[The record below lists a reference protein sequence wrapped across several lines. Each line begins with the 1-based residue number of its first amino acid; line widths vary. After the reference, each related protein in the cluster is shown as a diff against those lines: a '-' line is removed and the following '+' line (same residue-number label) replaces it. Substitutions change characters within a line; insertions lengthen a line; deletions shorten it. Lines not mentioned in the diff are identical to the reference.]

1 MRSIIQRVTYASV
14 EVNKETIG
22 EIDRGF
28 VVFLGINNE
37 DVEEDAEYL
46 GYKIANMR
54 IFEDENGKMNKSL
67 LEINGEVLAISQ
79 FTLYANTRKGRRPS
93 FIEAARPEK
102 AQPLYN
108 YFIKILKNQNIKVES
123 GMFGE
128 MMNVRIHNNGPV
140 TIMIDSTERHKARG

>member
-1 MRSIIQRVTYASV
+1 MRSIIQRVTCASV

-67 LEINGEVLAISQ
+67 LEINVEVLAISQ

>member
-22 EIDRGF
+22 EIDLGF